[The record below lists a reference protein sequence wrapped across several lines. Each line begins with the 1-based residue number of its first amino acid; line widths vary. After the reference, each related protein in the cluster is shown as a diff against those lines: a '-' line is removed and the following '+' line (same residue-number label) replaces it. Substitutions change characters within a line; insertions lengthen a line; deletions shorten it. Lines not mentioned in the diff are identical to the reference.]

1 MLSCIFLK
9 LSAASAMCRYS
20 LSWAGM
26 YNPSDFVRLCTQS
39 LLSEGFH
46 SYSTRMSFHDF
57 TKYILVNLAFQEQR
71 MWAK

>member
-9 LSAASAMCRYS
+9 LSAVSAMSRYS

-46 SYSTRMSFHDF
+46 SYSTPMSFHDF